1 LTIVRDDVREI
12 PRRITGKDEEMCTTH
27 GLAGDPEP
35 DRVDDGM
42 AVGSEVGRRRRSAAF
57 GGPVG
62 VAVPAASVSERDYLI
77 DTDRYSSEGNWA
89 FCRFESDEIPA
100 IRLGFE
106 LGGFNPGPMAAR
118 PNRAY
123 LQLHLEVMTREG
135 ALFWLPSGKY
145 GTQEVVSDP
154 DRLDVRLET
163 GRREVF
169 RLQGWPDI
177 ACHFG
182 SDDGDLEVDLR
193 FDLTTVCVLPDAL
206 LPHCVFAMWESMGRA
221 HGQSRYRDRTV
232 ALDGTVFFDHP
243 RVIERSHDVAPRQM
257 YLYTT
262 LQLEDGSGLFGYY
275 ALDALARPIEGYCFC
290 VYVDTA
296 GNGCLLSDAALGRL
310 DLDEDDIANAWQVT
324 WRAAGLMLDAEVRV
338 RPGPILRSW
347 GGPNAPQ
354 TRREFGFPP
363 LVLDS
368 AVRIHEGAAV
378 RDLRGWGL
386 GEYFNADLV
395 AADLARRVEPG
406 PPPEP
411 AG

>member
-1 LTIVRDDVREI
+1 MGTIGGHPADQDADRADGAR
-12 PRRITGKDEEMCTTH
+12 T
-27 GLAGDPEP
+27 AGS
-35 DRVDDGM
+35 G
-42 AVGSEVGRRRRSAAF
+42 GRRTRRSAAF
-57 GGPVG
+57 SGLVG
-62 VAVPAASVSERDYLI
+62 VAVPAASVAAQDYLI
-77 DTDRYSSEGNWA
+77 DADRYPSEGSWA

-106 LGGFNPGPMAAR
+106 LGGFNPGPLAATPDR
-118 PNRAY
+118 SY

-135 ALFWLPSGKY
+135 ALFWLPSGKHAS
-145 GTQEVVSDP
+145 QEVVSDP
-154 DRLDVRLET
+154 DRLDVRLEAD
-163 GRREVF
+163 GREVF
-169 RLQGWPDI
+169 RLRGWPDI
-177 ACHFG
+177 DCHFS

-193 FDLTTVCVLPDAL
+193 FDLTTVSVLPDAL

-221 HGQSRYRDRTV
+221 HGQGRYLDRTV
-232 ALDGTVFFDHP
+232 ALEGTVFFDHP
-243 RVIERSHDVAPRQM
+243 RVIERRHDAAPRQM

-262 LQLEDGSGLFGYY
+262 LRLEDGGGVFGYY
-275 ALDALARPIEGYCFC
+275 AVDALARPIEDYCFC
-290 VYVDTA
+290 VYLDAA
-296 GNGCLLSDAALGRL
+296 GNGRLLSGGVLARL
-310 DLDEDDIANAWQVT
+310 DLDEDDIASGWRVT
-324 WRAAGLMLDAEVRV
+324 WRAAGLVLDADVRV

-363 LVLDS
+363 LVLD
-368 AVRIHEGAAV
+368 ADVRVLEGDAV

-386 GEYFNADLV
+386 AEYFDADLA